1 MKRQII
7 IVGLIV
13 GLVTTTMQAR
23 TLEEAVAA
31 CEKGDAG
38 MCIGLG
44 KDFKKR
50 NNPQEAEKYFSKGI
64 KVLETKCEENNPDAC
79 FSLAQLHARGDV
91 LKENKE
97 EAKKLFDKSLSIFQK
112 ACDNKDEDS
121 CMMVD
126 QIKMHVEM
134 M

>member
-1 MKRQII
+1 MKKQII
-7 IVGLIV
+7 TLGLIV
-13 GLVTTTMQAR
+13 GMVTTMQAR

-31 CEKGDAG
+31 CEEGDTR

-50 NNPQEAEKYFSKGI
+50 NKPEEAQKYFSKGI
-64 KVLETKCEENNPDAC
+64 KALETKCEDNNPDAC

-97 EAKKLFDKSLSIFQK
+97 EAKKLFDKSSSIFQK

-121 CMMVD
+121 CMMIE
-126 QIKMHVEM
+126 QITMHLEM
-134 M
+134 L